1 MEIIQTDDTLRKEI
15 LNDAKTKAERI
26 VKKAEAEAV
35 ETNKNIGT
43 QLEKIKAEYEENIIG
58 EADAMIDLLFASVEV
73 DAKKEIINICG
84 SHVDDIFEEIK
95 QNIIENKTFTY
106 KDIMFRLIKSAGK
119 LINAKSFI
127 IETNNKELKILGK
140 ENLMK
145 MEIQKKKIKEIINND
160 NLNGLFLYSQD
171 KKVASHISIDKYI
184 EDLKNKLRNRVYE
197 LIIKGKDK

>member
-26 VKKAEAEAV
+26 IKKAEAEAV

-119 LINAKSFI
+119 LINAASFI
-127 IETNNKELKILGK
+127 LETNNKELKILGK
-140 ENLMK
+140 ENLIK

>member
-58 EADAMIDLLFASVEV
+58 EADAVIDLLFASVEV

-127 IETNNKELKILGK
+127 IETNYKELKILGK

>member
-26 VKKAEAEAV
+26 IKKAEAEAV

-140 ENLMK
+140 ENLIK